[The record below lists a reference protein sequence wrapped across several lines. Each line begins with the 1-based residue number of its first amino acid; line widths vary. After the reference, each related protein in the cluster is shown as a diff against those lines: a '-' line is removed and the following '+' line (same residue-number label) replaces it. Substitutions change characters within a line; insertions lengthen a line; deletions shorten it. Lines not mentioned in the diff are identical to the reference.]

1 MLPPSLGAWKTNGH
15 KCQHDGKSKCDPCH
29 QPIVGGR
36 CIKPAQQIE
45 QHWWRRSAQRKK
57 VSTHLKTLDQTIV
70 DPSCLPRCR
79 SEIAQGRKIEV
90 KNGSVDLPDEVPV
103 MPLPGAV
110 LFPHALLPL
119 YIFENRYRDML
130 EHALQ
135 RDRMFSVTLIKPS
148 CPEWHAPEDFFHF
161 ATVGLIRACVGRGDG
176 TSNLVLQGLHRV
188 RFSSFQQETPFP
200 IARID
205 IIQSRNDTATV
216 ETEALGEKVLE
227 LYRKLKRAERRLPP
241 KVDRYLAQLGDL
253 EMLADL
259 IASTFVEDPLRR
271 QNMLEESSLNQ
282 RLRLLIT
289 YLQDEIGSTA
299 I

>member
-1 MLPPSLGAWKTNGH
+1 
-15 KCQHDGKSKCDPCH
+15 
-29 QPIVGGR
+29 
-36 CIKPAQQIE
+36 
-45 QHWWRRSAQRKK
+45 
-57 VSTHLKTLDQTIV
+57 
-70 DPSCLPRCR
+70 
-79 SEIAQGRKIEV
+79 
-90 KNGSVDLPDEVPV
+90 

-130 EHALQ
+130 EHALR

-148 CPEWHAPEDFFHF
+148 CPEWQAPEDFFHF

-188 RFSSFQQETPFP
+188 RFSGFRQETPFP

-205 IIQSRNDTATV
+205 IIESRNDTATV

-227 LYRKLKRAERRLPP
+227 LYQKLKRAERQLPP

-259 IASTFVEDPLRR
+259 LASTFVDDPLRR
-271 QNMLEESSLNQ
+271 QRMLEESSLNQ

-289 YLQDEIGSTA
+289 YLQDEIGSA
-299 I
+299 AV

>member
-1 MLPPSLGAWKTNGH
+1 M
-15 KCQHDGKSKCDPCH
+15 
-29 QPIVGGR
+29 
-36 CIKPAQQIE
+36 
-45 QHWWRRSAQRKK
+45 
-57 VSTHLKTLDQTIV
+57 
-70 DPSCLPRCR
+70 
-79 SEIAQGRKIEV
+79 
-90 KNGSVDLPDEVPV
+90 KNGSVDLPEEVPV

-119 YIFENRYRDML
+119 YIFEDRYRDML
-130 EHALQ
+130 Q
-135 RDRMFSVTLIKPS
+135 RDRIFSVTLIKPS

-200 IARID
+200 IAKID
-205 IIQSRNDTATV
+205 IIESTNSATV
-216 ETEALGEKVLE
+216 ESEALGEKVLE
-227 LYRKLKRAERRLPP
+227 LYRKLKRAERQLPP

-259 IASTFVEDPLRR
+259 VASTFVDDPLRR
-271 QNMLEESSLNQ
+271 QRMLEESSLNQ

-299 I
+299 V

>member
-1 MLPPSLGAWKTNGH
+1 
-15 KCQHDGKSKCDPCH
+15 
-29 QPIVGGR
+29 
-36 CIKPAQQIE
+36 
-45 QHWWRRSAQRKK
+45 
-57 VSTHLKTLDQTIV
+57 
-70 DPSCLPRCR
+70 
-79 SEIAQGRKIEV
+79 V
-90 KNGSVDLPDEVPV
+90 KNGAVDLPDEVPV

-119 YIFENRYRDML
+119 YIFEDRYRDML
-130 EHALQ
+130 DHALQ

-148 CPEWHAPEDFFHF
+148 CPEWHAPEDFFQF

-205 IIQSRNDTATV
+205 IVESRNDTATV

-259 IASTFVEDPLRR
+259 VASTFVDDPLRR
-271 QNMLEESSLNQ
+271 QRMLEESSLNQ

-289 YLQDEIGSTA
+289 YLQDEIGSA
-299 I
+299 AV

>member
-1 MLPPSLGAWKTNGH
+1 M
-15 KCQHDGKSKCDPCH
+15 
-29 QPIVGGR
+29 
-36 CIKPAQQIE
+36 
-45 QHWWRRSAQRKK
+45 
-57 VSTHLKTLDQTIV
+57 
-70 DPSCLPRCR
+70 
-79 SEIAQGRKIEV
+79 
-90 KNGSVDLPDEVPV
+90 KNGSVTLPNEVPV

-119 YIFENRYRDML
+119 YIFEPRYREML

-135 RDRMFSVTLIKPS
+135 RDRMFSVTLLKPS

-188 RFSSFQQETPFP
+188 RFKSFEQESPFP
-200 IARID
+200 VAKID
-205 IIQSRNDTATV
+205 IVKSTDDSTI

-227 LYRKLKRAERRLPP
+227 LYGKLKRAERQLPA

-259 IASTFVEDPLRR
+259 VASTFVEDPLRR
-271 QNMLEESSLNQ
+271 QRMLEESSLNQ

-299 I
+299 T